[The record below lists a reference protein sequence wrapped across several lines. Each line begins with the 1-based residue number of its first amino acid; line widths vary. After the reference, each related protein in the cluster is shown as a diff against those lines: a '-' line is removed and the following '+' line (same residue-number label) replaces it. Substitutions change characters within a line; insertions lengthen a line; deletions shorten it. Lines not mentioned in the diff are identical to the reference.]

1 MNDAIRKFSPD
12 KLTFIFPEPAEKTK
26 TDAIQRIKKDFK
38 NLEFAMIKTKTYD
51 IAQIT
56 KDVDKEIKKEL
67 KAGNKV
73 KVHISESR
81 KPQALGAYFAGMFNR
96 GKIDGVF
103 YLEEETGDVL
113 TLPLLNLRVSKT
125 KRLILT
131 ELNKGN
137 KDIPSIVNKSGKK
150 KSIVYQHVKSLKS
163 EGYITDSL
171 ELTDAG
177 KIVVI

>member
-1 MNDAIRKFSPD
+1 MNTLITTIHKGDSMNDAIRKFSPD

-96 GKIDGVF
+96 GNIDGVY

-113 TLPLLNLRVSKT
+113 TLPLLNFKVSKT
-125 KRLILT
+125 KKLILT
-131 ELNKGN
+131 
-137 KDIPSIVNKSGKK
+137 
-150 KSIVYQHVKSLKS
+150 
-163 EGYITDSL
+163 
-171 ELTDAG
+171 
-177 KIVVI
+177 